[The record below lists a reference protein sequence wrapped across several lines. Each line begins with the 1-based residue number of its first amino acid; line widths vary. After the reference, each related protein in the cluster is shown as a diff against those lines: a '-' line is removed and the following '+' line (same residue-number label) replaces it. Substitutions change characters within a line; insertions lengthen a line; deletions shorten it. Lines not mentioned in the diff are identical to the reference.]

1 MVQDND
7 PIAEPLTNV
16 ASVADG
22 EEDITFTDSDFTGAL
37 KVHQRKVKFV
47 APPCDAEELRTRY
60 KVLENALLYAQFK
73 NGSVAWLRDF
83 HKNNMAELADYL
95 LGAKVMKLPAIRESG
110 RRVSWGTIL
119 KYEYQI
125 RKRAMEF
132 VKEEGLGLATA
143 LRKAMKDD
151 ETRSLHFNAYNSLN
165 NKRPRED
172 SESDGGKKKNKN
184 RNKNKGNG
192 KGDKGTGKAKGSWKG
207 KQAKGAG
214 KRQEKRRLH
223 HREPNPG

>member
-1 MVQDND
+1 
-7 PIAEPLTNV
+7 
-16 ASVADG
+16 
-22 EEDITFTDSDFTGAL
+22 
-37 KVHQRKVKFV
+37 
-47 APPCDAEELRTRY
+47 
-60 KVLENALLYAQFK
+60 
-73 NGSVAWLRDF
+73 
-83 HKNNMAELADYL
+83 MAELADYL

-192 KGDKGTGKAKGSWKG
+192 KGDKGAGKTKGSWKG
-207 KQAKGAG
+207 KQAKGSGKG
-214 KRQEKRRLH
+214 KRKGGFTIVSQTPDRQMICYGYNDEGKTCDGQCGMLH
-223 HREPNPG
+223 VCRVQDCHDNHPMYEHPGWKSQNSWGDKSV